1 MRWIG
6 RVEMAVKKQP
16 TKTLERIPS
25 QGLLAGVCAGL
36 ADYFEVD
43 ITVMRLIFVVVALA
57 LGGIGGV
64 ILYIALAI
72 FMPVQGEEPSK
83 GSQAL
88 SSNVNKLAEELK
100 SGEQVRTSVNWL
112 GIALITLG
120 VWLLAGQLFPG
131 WLVVRWEFIWPMILV
146 LIGLVIV
153 MRSRR

>member
-1 MRWIG
+1 
-6 RVEMAVKKQP
+6 MAEKKQP

-72 FMPVQGEEPSK
+72 FMPVQGEAPAK
-83 GSQAL
+83 GNEAL
-88 SSNVNKLAEELK
+88 SSNVNRLAEELK
-100 SGEQVRTSVNWL
+100 SGERVQASVNWL
-112 GIALITLG
+112 GIALIVLG
-120 VWLLAGQLFPG
+120 AWLLLGQLFPG
-131 WLVVRWEFIWPMILV
+131 WLVVRREFIWPMILV